1 MKIEVSR
8 VEVDAVLPL
17 RELHRQGMNCQI
29 MHDSFPRRGFSDP
42 YLIHVEGRNAG
53 YGLVANQ
60 HWPETVHEFYI
71 IPAYRAAALP
81 MFRQLLEVSQAT
93 QILAQTNDRLLLLM
107 LYDCAANITSDTILF
122 EDGFTTNLTC
132 PTGTLH
138 KVTETDKERLVEQK
152 LDPDSDWM
160 IESEGIPVATGG
172 VAFHYNPPYGDL
184 YMGVQEAYRR
194 RGYGSYLV
202 QELKRIAYELGKLP
216 AARCNISNAASRKTL
231 QKAGMLPCCRL
242 LVGEV
247 VK

>member
-1 MKIEVSR
+1 MSIEVSR
-8 VEVDAVLPL
+8 VEVDDIMPL
-17 RELHRQGMNCQI
+17 RELHRQQMNCQI

-42 YLIHVEGRNAG
+42 YLIHVEGRIAG

-60 HWPETVHEFYI
+60 HWPETVHEFYAS
-71 IPAYRAAALP
+71 PAYRAAALP

-93 QILAQTNDRLLLLM
+93 GILAQTNDRLQMLM

-122 EDGFTTNLTC
+122 EDGFTTHLTC
-132 PTGTLH
+132 PAGVLR
-138 KVTETDKERLVEQK
+138 KVTEADEERFREHK
-152 LDPDSDWM
+152 LEGGDWM
-160 IESEGIPVATGG
+160 IESEGVPVATGG
-172 VAFHYNPPYGDL
+172 VTFHYNPPYGDI
-184 YMGVQEAYRR
+184 YMRVHEQYRG

-202 QELKRIAYELGKLP
+202 QELKRIAYEIGKTP
-216 AARCNISNAASRKTL
+216 AARCNVSNTASRKTL